1 MPRLTP
7 YSVDD
12 LRQMSASQV
21 IDLLEERFGAR
32 MPLLLQLELSILLGA
47 GDQGVHVVDPGP
59 GGDSWTE
66 RIDWVRLA
74 TLLNSEPRSA
84 KTPSAKTSRSKR

>member
-21 IDLLEERFGAR
+21 IDLLEERFDR
-32 MPLLLQLELSILLGA
+32 RLPLLWQLKISILLGA
-47 GDQGVHVVDPGP
+47 GDHGVHVVDPSP
-59 GGDSWTE
+59 GGESYIE
-66 RIDWVRLA
+66 RP
-74 TLLNSEPRSA
+74 EYC
-84 KTPSAKTSRSKR
+84 